1 MDKAQDVF
9 QKVNVGSMNL
19 KIGNSLFA
27 PTYLQ
32 AMFIIFLLFLLVF
45 TLARLR
51 RTYVN
56 WSLKG
61 ASTMLFLG
69 FMLALVIEGF
79 LIIGGRTALTEVLG
93 WKNAPKPIQ
102 TALDSGRDRLVD
114 VLGVTEE
121 VPSMSADEGPTLQS
135 VIDDF
140 QSLTPDETQKLKKV
154 ICTP

>member
-1 MDKAQDVF
+1 MDVAQNLT
-9 QKVNVGSMNL
+9 QKINTGSVSFN
-19 KIGNSLFA
+19 IGNLLFA

-32 AMFIIFLLFLLVF
+32 AFAIVFLLFMLVF
-45 TLARLR
+45 SLARIR
-51 RTYVN
+51 RLYVN

-61 ASTMLFLG
+61 ASTMLFMG

-79 LIIGGRTALTEVLG
+79 LIIGGRTALTEILG

-102 TALDSGRDRLVD
+102 TALDSGRERLVD

-121 VPSMSADEGPTLQS
+121 IPSSNASEGISMQS

-140 QSLTPDETQKLKKV
+140 QNLTPDEAGKLKKL